1 MLNKPAPPTPPN
13 GATQRTDPPQFR
25 VLIVEDEDAIARLIA
40 ATLRPLN
47 LDLRYAPDGKHALAA
62 FEKTQ
67 PHLVLLDLMLP
78 EIDGRQVCAQIRMK
92 SHVPI
97 IMMTA
102 MDSEQDQL
110 DGFKMGADDYIP
122 KPFNPRLMVAR
133 VAAHLRRNYK
143 YNASQT
149 MQTVQSAAQP
159 AETRQSIVER
169 AAGEMGGVFVP
180 EQRSAPAGWAQCDN
194 CGYMGPRERFE
205 KENALGRVHIECP
218 SCKSVES
225 VVFSLS

>member
-1 MLNKPAPPTPPN
+1 MLPKSAPPT
-13 GATQRTDPPQFR
+13 GAPHNAPATAPPQFR

-92 SHVPI
+92 SNVPI

-102 MDSEQDQL
+102 MDSEEDQL
-110 DGFKMGADDYIP
+110 AGFKLGADDYIP

-133 VAAHLRRNYK
+133 VAAHLRRTYK
-143 YNASQT
+143 YNA
-149 MQTVQSAAQP
+149 QP
-159 AETRQSIVER
+159 NGALATPTPETRQSLVER

-180 EQRSAPAGWAQCDN
+180 EQKMVPPGWANCDN

-205 KENALGRVHIECP
+205 KENVLGRIHIECP

-225 VVFSLS
+225 VVFSLA

>member
-1 MLNKPAPPTPPN
+1 MLPNSAPQN
-13 GATQRTDPPQFR
+13 GATPNTTQRTDPPQFR

-62 FEKTQ
+62 FEKVQ

-110 DGFKMGADDYIP
+110 DGFKLGADDYIP

-133 VAAHLRRNYK
+133 VAAHLRRSYK
-143 YNASQT
+143 YNVPPN
-149 MQTVQSAAQP
+149 VQAAP
-159 AETRQSIVER
+159 PPETRQSIVQR

-180 EQRSAPAGWAQCDN
+180 EQKTVPAGWAQCDS

-205 KENALGRVHIECP
+205 KENALGRVHVECP
-218 SCKSVES
+218 SCKSVEG
-225 VVFSLS
+225 VIFSLS

>member
-1 MLNKPAPPTPPN
+1 MLTQPAPTN
-13 GATQRTDPPQFR
+13 GAPQRTDPPQFR

-78 EIDGRQVCAQIRMK
+78 EIDGRQVCAQIRQK
-92 SHVPI
+92 SNVPI

-102 MDSEQDQL
+102 LDSEQDQL

-143 YNASQT
+143 YNAVPT
-149 MQTVQSAAQP
+149 GQSAPQP
-159 AETRQSIVER
+159 ESRQSIVER
-169 AAGEMGGVFVP
+169 AAGEMGGVFISEQKTVP
-180 EQRSAPAGWAQCDN
+180 PGWAQCDN

-205 KENALGRVHIECP
+205 KENALGRIHVECP
-218 SCKSVES
+218 SCKSIEGVI
-225 VVFSLS
+225 FSLS

>member
-1 MLNKPAPPTPPN
+1 MLPKPTPTN
-13 GATQRTDPPQFR
+13 GTPQRTDPPQFR

-78 EIDGRQVCAQIRMK
+78 EIGGREVCAQIRMK

-102 MDSEQDQL
+102 LDSEQDQL

-143 YNASQT
+143 YNAQPN
-149 MQTVQSAAQP
+149 QAVAAP
-159 AETRQSIVER
+159 PPESRQSIVER
-169 AAGEMGGVFVP
+169 AAGQMGGVFLP
-180 EQRSAPAGWAQCDN
+180 EKSSMPAGWAQCDN
-194 CGYMGPRERFE
+194 CGYMGPRDRFE
-205 KENALGRVHIECP
+205 KENALGRIHVECP
-218 SCKSVES
+218 SCKSVEG
-225 VVFSLS
+225 VIFSLS

>member
-1 MLNKPAPPTPPN
+1 MLPTSAPQT
-13 GATQRTDPPQFR
+13 GAPQRTDPPQFR

-62 FEKTQ
+62 FEKVQ
-67 PHLVLLDLMLP
+67 PHLVLLDLMIP
-78 EIDGRQVCAQIRMK
+78 EIDGRQVCARIRQT
-92 SHVPI
+92 SNVPI

-102 MDSEQDQL
+102 LDSEEDQL
-110 DGFKMGADDYIP
+110 TGFKLGADDYIP

-143 YNASQT
+143 YNIPPV
-149 MQTVQSAAQP
+149 VQNAVQQE
-159 AETRQSIVER
+159 ETRQSIVER
-169 AAGEMGGVFVP
+169 AAGQMGGVFVP
-180 EQRSAPAGWAQCDN
+180 EQKTVPMGWAQCDN

-205 KENALGRVHIECP
+205 KENALGRVHVECP
-218 SCKSVES
+218 SCKSIEGVI
-225 VVFSLS
+225 FSLS

>member
-1 MLNKPAPPTPPN
+1 MLSNTAPSN
-13 GATQRTDPPQFR
+13 GATQNTNPPQFR

-47 LDLRYAPDGKHALAA
+47 LDLRYAPDGRHALAA

-78 EIDGRQVCAQIRMK
+78 EISGRQVCAQIRMK
-92 SHVPI
+92 SNVPI

-102 MDSEQDQL
+102 LDSEQDQL

-143 YNASQT
+143 YNA
-149 MQTVQSAAQP
+149 MPTVQNAP
-159 AETRQSIVER
+159 PPETRQSIVAR
-169 AAGEMGGVFVP
+169 AADQMGGMFVP
-180 EQRSAPAGWAQCDN
+180 EQRTVPAGWAQCDN
-194 CGYMGPRERFE
+194 CGYMGPRDRFE
-205 KENALGRVHIECP
+205 KENALGRVHVECP
-218 SCKSVES
+218 SCKSVEG
-225 VVFSLS
+225 VIFSLT